1 MCIYLF
7 FAQPFGTAE
16 DHGGEE
22 NPRGLRRQSL
32 FMSTFIFQEGQR
44 VNCLLFFFRLLFNF
58 FIFQCF

>member
-44 VNCLLFFFRLLFNF
+44 VNCSAFFFLG
-58 FIFQCF
+58 